1 MIVAQLATTLS
12 MRQESRGMQA
22 VNVLVPDFSSF
33 TLLWPWEPGYE
44 QID

>member
-1 MIVAQLATTLS
+1 MIVAQLATALS

-33 TLLWPWEPGYE
+33 TLLLPWEPGYE
-44 QID
+44 QTD